1 VLAEAVQTVMRR
13 YGLPEPYEQL
23 KALTRG
29 HAIDQRA
36 LADFIDTLTLPAA
49 AKARLLALTPA
60 TYSGLANTF
69 AKNI

>member
-13 YGLPEPYEQL
+13 HGLPEPYEQL

-29 HAIDQRA
+29 RVITPAM
-36 LADFIDTLTLPAA
+36 LAAFIESLPLPES

-60 TYSGLANTF
+60 AYTGLAG
-69 AKNI
+69 ALARDV